1 MELRPKYL
9 KLQNSLRSSKKIILL
24 WGEEKKINILEKS
37 KFKESK
43 LLMLSN
49 LKARKEL
56 DWYPRLSF
64 DETVRM
70 TVNWYKNF
78 FSLEDMEDFTRK
90 QIDFF
95 SNK

>member
-1 MELRPKYL
+1 M
-9 KLQNSLRSSKKIILL
+9 KK
-24 WGEEKKINILEKS
+24 KKINILEKS